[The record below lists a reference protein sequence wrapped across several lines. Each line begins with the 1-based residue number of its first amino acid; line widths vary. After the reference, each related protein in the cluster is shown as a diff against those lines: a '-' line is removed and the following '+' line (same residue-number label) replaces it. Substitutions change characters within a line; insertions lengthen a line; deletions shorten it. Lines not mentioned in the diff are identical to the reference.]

1 MRLPFGIPYP
11 RLLFFAIGFAPI
23 AALCFALFGFV
34 PLHLSA
40 KFFVLPALAFGVYL
54 GFRHRPWGRLALA
67 GFLAGVVATGAYDV
81 LRLGLVWAGMWGDFI
96 PAIGRMALLDHQAH
110 PFWGYL
116 WRFIGNGGGM
126 GLAFAM
132 LPWRHLRAGV
142 AYGTAI
148 CLCLFLTVL
157 LAPNASRELFV
168 LTPAT
173 AAGAM
178 AGHWVYGALLGWLTA
193 SWGRAP
199 ETIERVVPA
208 SEAARREARSV
219 DSQA

>member
-1 MRLPFGIPYP
+1 MRLPFGIPFP
-11 RLLFFAIGFAPI
+11 RALYFAIGFAPI

-40 KFFVLPALAFGVYL
+40 KFFVLPALAIGVAYGL
-54 GFRHRPWGRLALA
+54 RHRRWGRLALT
-67 GFLAGVVATGAYDV
+67 GFLAGIVATGAYDV

-132 LPWRHLRAGV
+132 LPWRHLKGGV
-142 AYGTAI
+142 VYGTVI
-148 CLCLFLTVL
+148 CFCLFGTIL
-157 LAPNASRELFV
+157 LAPHASRELFT
-168 LTPAT
+168 LGPAT
-173 AAGAM
+173 AAGAL
-178 AGHWVYGALLGWLTA
+178 AGHWVYGAILGWLA
-193 SWGRAP
+193 GSWGRAP
-199 ETIERVVPA
+199 EAIERVVPQG
-208 SEAARREARSV
+208 EAPMAERREA